1 MKTKI
6 LFLILF
12 FSSLVGSSQTGI
24 GTTTPDA
31 SAQLEVSSTSKGFL
45 PPRMTAEQRD
55 AIVSPATGLIIYN
68 TTANTLEYKIASGWV
83 SLISNPD
90 ATNAGEMQYWDG
102 SEWAVIATTVIEGA
116 RLQMIGGVPTWTPVV
131 PNAPVMVTAIARNA
145 AALVTIKAPVY
156 DGGSPITSYT
166 ATSSPGNITGIL
178 TQAGGGTITVSGL
191 TNNTNYFFT
200 VTATN
205 AVGTSSPSNAN
216 PKYVTPSASIPNI
229 GDLHAGGIV
238 FYLNPNGAGGKVC
251 ALADA
256 PTELDWFEA
265 ATYCDGYINTET
277 GTGVYNDWYLPN
289 KEELQFMYTNL
300 QRFGCL
306 TKSPEGTDHR
316 DPCATSKGDF
326 DPTTPYWTSLE
337 TGAQAAWRLSFVA
350 GYWFTFTKSTYLKV
364 RAVRAF

>member
-1 MKTKI
+1 MKYI
-6 LFLILF
+6 VIFFFLFL
-12 FSSLVGSSQTGI
+12 SAGTYAQTGI

-31 SAQLEVSSTSKGFL
+31 SAQLEVSSTTKGFL
-45 PPRMTAEQRD
+45 PPRMTEEQRD

-145 AALVTIKAPVY
+145 AALVSIKAPAN
-156 DGGSPITSYT
+156 DGGLPITSYT

-178 TQAGGGTITVSGL
+178 TQAGGGLITVSGL
-191 TNNTNYFFT
+191 TNYTNYTFT

-205 AVGTSSPSNAN
+205 AVGTSSPSNVSN
-216 PKYVTPSASIPNI
+216 FVKPKNLNI
-229 GDLHAGGIV
+229 GDLHEGGIV
-238 FYLNPNGAGGKVC
+238 YYVDPNGLGGKVC

-306 TKSPEGTDHR
+306 TKSPEGTDNR

-350 GYWFTFTKSTYLKV
+350 GNWFTFTKSTYLKV